1 MKIKYFILMVL
12 AVAVT
17 AGCGPSYDDLKKMS
31 QAEQAKLR
39 HEDSLALKIGVL
51 PTLDCLPIYV
61 AKDCGLFDS
70 TKADIRLKPFNSQI
84 DGDQALVDGR
94 LEGCVTD
101 IVRGQRMKAK
111 RGVSL
116 DYVAAT
122 NAGWQLISNRLAR
135 IKRINQLDDKMIAI
149 TRFSATALLADLATD
164 SAKLKD
170 ETVFKIQ
177 INDINLR
184 LQMLLANEMDA
195 MFLPEPQATTARLYK
210 NPVLMDSRDKDL
222 RLGVIAFNKNAM
234 NDERR
239 RRQLA
244 VFISGYNAA
253 CDSINKNGIR
263 KYTSTLKKYYQLDDK
278 TINALPNTRY
288 EHAKAPRQKDIDAA
302 DRWLK

>member
-1 MKIKYFILMVL
+1 MKIRYFILMVL

-31 QAEQAKLR
+31 QAEQARLR

>member
-1 MKIKYFILMVL
+1 MKIRYFILMVL

-122 NAGWQLISNRLAR
+122 NAGWQLISIRLAR

-234 NDERR
+234 NDELR

-278 TINALPNTRY
+278 TINALPKTRY

>member
-1 MKIKYFILMVL
+1 MKIRYFILMVL

-164 SAKLKD
+164 SAKLKN

-278 TINALPNTRY
+278 TINALPKTRY

>member
-1 MKIKYFILMVL
+1 MKIRYFILMVL

-39 HEDSLALKIGVL
+39 HKDSLALKIGVL

-70 TKADIRLKPFNSQI
+70 TKADIRLKLFNSQI

-278 TINALPNTRY
+278 TINALPKTRY

>member
-1 MKIKYFILMVL
+1 MKIRYFILMVL

-17 AGCGPSYDDLKKMS
+17 AGCGPSYDELKKMS

-70 TKADIRLKPFNSQI
+70 TKADIRLKLFNSQI

-210 NPVLMDSRDKDL
+210 NPVLMDSRNKDL

-244 VFISGYNAA
+244 IFISGYNAA

-278 TINALPNTRY
+278 TINALPKTRY

>member
-1 MKIKYFILMVL
+1 MKIRYFILMVL

-177 INDINLR
+177 INDVALR
-184 LQMLLANEMDA
+184 LQMLLNNEMDA
-195 MFLPEPQATTARLYK
+195 VLLPEPQATEARMK
-210 NPVLMDSRDKDL
+210 GGNVIADSRDKKKV
-222 RLGVIAFNKNAM
+222 LGVLAFRAEVMK
-234 NDERR
+234 DSHRR
-239 RRQLA
+239 KQLS
-244 VFISGYNAA
+244 VFGKAYNMA
-253 CDSINKNGIR
+253 CDSLNKNGLQHYSAVLKKHYGIDDKVIKALPKI
-263 KYTSTLKKYYQLDDK
+263 KYTHMKK
-278 TINALPNTRY
+278 PS
-288 EHAKAPRQKDIDAA
+288 KAETDNIV
-302 DRWLK
+302 L

>member
-1 MKIKYFILMVL
+1 MKIRYFILMVL

-70 TKADIRLKPFNSQI
+70 TKADIRLKLFNSQI

-234 NDERR
+234 NDELR

>member
-1 MKIKYFILMVL
+1 MKIRYFILMVL

-39 HEDSLALKIGVL
+39 HKDSLALKIGVL

-195 MFLPEPQATTARLYK
+195 MFLPEPQATMARLYK

-278 TINALPNTRY
+278 TINALPKTRY

>member
-1 MKIKYFILMVL
+1 MKIRYFILMVL

-149 TRFSATALLADLATD
+149 TRFSATALLADIATD

-278 TINALPNTRY
+278 TINALPKTRY

>member
-1 MKIKYFILMVL
+1 MKIRYFILMVL

>member
-1 MKIKYFILMVL
+1 MKIRYFILMVL

-70 TKADIRLKPFNSQI
+70 TKADIRLKLFNSQI

-210 NPVLMDSRDKDL
+210 NPVLIDSRDKDL

-234 NDERR
+234 NDEHR

-278 TINALPNTRY
+278 TINALPKTRY

-302 DRWLK
+302 DKWLK

>member
-1 MKIKYFILMVL
+1 MKIRYFILMVL

-195 MFLPEPQATTARLYK
+195 MFLPEPQATTTRLYK

-278 TINALPNTRY
+278 TINALPKTRY

>member
-1 MKIKYFILMVL
+1 MKIRYFILMVL

-39 HEDSLALKIGVL
+39 HKDSLALKIGVL

-234 NDERR
+234 NDERW

-278 TINALPNTRY
+278 TINALPKTRY

>member
-1 MKIKYFILMVL
+1 MKIRYFILMVL

-39 HEDSLALKIGVL
+39 HKDSLALKIGVL

-70 TKADIRLKPFNSQI
+70 TKADIRLKLFNSQI

-234 NDERR
+234 NDERW

-278 TINALPNTRY
+278 TINALPKTRY

>member
-1 MKIKYFILMVL
+1 MKIRYFILMVL

-70 TKADIRLKPFNSQI
+70 TKADIRLKLFNSQI
-84 DGDQALVDGR
+84 DGDQAFVDGR

-222 RLGVIAFNKNAM
+222 RLGVIAFNKKAM

-278 TINALPNTRY
+278 TINALPKTRY

>member
-1 MKIKYFILMVL
+1 MKIRYFILMVL

-210 NPVLMDSRDKDL
+210 NPVLMDSRNKDL

-278 TINALPNTRY
+278 TINALPKTRY

>member
-1 MKIKYFILMVL
+1 MKIRYFILMVL

-70 TKADIRLKPFNSQI
+70 TKADIRLKLFNSQI

-234 NDERR
+234 NDELR

-278 TINALPNTRY
+278 TINALPKTRY

>member
-1 MKIKYFILMVL
+1 MVL

-278 TINALPNTRY
+278 TINALPKTRY

>member
-1 MKIKYFILMVL
+1 MKIRYFILMVL

-70 TKADIRLKPFNSQI
+70 TKADIRLKLFNSQI

-195 MFLPEPQATTARLYK
+195 MFLPEPQATMARLYK

-278 TINALPNTRY
+278 TINALPKTRY

>member
-1 MKIKYFILMVL
+1 MKIRYFILMVL

-70 TKADIRLKPFNSQI
+70 TKADIRLKLFNSQI

-278 TINALPNTRY
+278 TINALPKTRY

>member
-1 MKIKYFILMVL
+1 MVL

-51 PTLDCLPIYV
+51 STLDCLPIYV

-278 TINALPNTRY
+278 TINALPKTRY

>member
-1 MKIKYFILMVL
+1 MVL

-210 NPVLMDSRDKDL
+210 NPVLMDSRNKDL

-278 TINALPNTRY
+278 TINALPKTRY

>member
-1 MKIKYFILMVL
+1 
-12 AVAVT
+12 
-17 AGCGPSYDDLKKMS
+17 
-31 QAEQAKLR
+31 
-39 HEDSLALKIGVL
+39 
-51 PTLDCLPIYV
+51 
-61 AKDCGLFDS
+61 
-70 TKADIRLKPFNSQI
+70 
-84 DGDQALVDGR
+84 
-94 LEGCVTD
+94 
-101 IVRGQRMKAK
+101 MKAK

-278 TINALPNTRY
+278 TINALPKTRY

>member
-1 MKIKYFILMVL
+1 MKIRYFILMVL

-39 HEDSLALKIGVL
+39 HKDSLALKIGVL

-278 TINALPNTRY
+278 TINALPKTRY

>member
-1 MKIKYFILMVL
+1 
-12 AVAVT
+12 
-17 AGCGPSYDDLKKMS
+17 
-31 QAEQAKLR
+31 
-39 HEDSLALKIGVL
+39 
-51 PTLDCLPIYV
+51 
-61 AKDCGLFDS
+61 
-70 TKADIRLKPFNSQI
+70 
-84 DGDQALVDGR
+84 
-94 LEGCVTD
+94 
-101 IVRGQRMKAK
+101 
-111 RGVSL
+111 
-116 DYVAAT
+116 
-122 NAGWQLISNRLAR
+122 
-135 IKRINQLDDKMIAI
+135 MIAI

-278 TINALPNTRY
+278 TINALPKTRY

>member
-1 MKIKYFILMVL
+1 MKIRYFILMVL

-70 TKADIRLKPFNSQI
+70 TKADIRLKLFNSQI

-222 RLGVIAFNKNAM
+222 RLGVVAFNKNAM
-234 NDERR
+234 NDELR

-278 TINALPNTRY
+278 TINALPKTRY

-302 DRWLK
+302 DKWLK

>member
-1 MKIKYFILMVL
+1 MKIRYFILMVL

-116 DYVAAT
+116 DFVAAT

-278 TINALPNTRY
+278 TINALPKTRY

>member
-1 MKIKYFILMVL
+1 MVL

-70 TKADIRLKPFNSQI
+70 TKADIRLKLFNSQI

-222 RLGVIAFNKNAM
+222 RLGIIAFNKNAM
-234 NDERR
+234 NDELR

-278 TINALPNTRY
+278 TINALPKTRY

>member
-1 MKIKYFILMVL
+1 MKIRYFILMVL

-17 AGCGPSYDDLKKMS
+17 AGCGPSYDDLKKKS

-278 TINALPNTRY
+278 TINALPKTRY

>member
-1 MKIKYFILMVL
+1 MKIRYFILMVL

-70 TKADIRLKPFNSQI
+70 TKADIRLKLFNSQI

-222 RLGVIAFNKNAM
+222 RLGIIAFNKNAM
-234 NDERR
+234 NDELR

-278 TINALPNTRY
+278 TINALPKTRY

>member
-1 MKIKYFILMVL
+1 MVL

-70 TKADIRLKPFNSQI
+70 TKADIRLKLFNSQI

-222 RLGVIAFNKNAM
+222 RLGVIAFNKKAM

-278 TINALPNTRY
+278 TINALPKTRY

>member
-1 MKIKYFILMVL
+1 MKIRYFILMVL

-17 AGCGPSYDDLKKMS
+17 AGCGPSYDDVKKMS

-39 HEDSLALKIGVL
+39 HKDSLALKIGVL

-234 NDERR
+234 NDERW

-278 TINALPNTRY
+278 TINALPKTRY